1 MNATSLAEKPYLE
14 LRKQIIYGDI
24 MPGELLSENNL
35 SKEFEMSRTPIR
47 NALLFLENDGF
58 VTILKNR
65 GTLVKEISYKEL
77 FEIVELNN
85 CIMNYAVELLQKG
98 AINLDIAQIKLHLDR
113 QLQAEVNDEY
123 AVYLKHSNLFARTI
137 VENTRNQIMLQTFD
151 SWRDKSF
158 RAGMIGWKLRPND
171 KHYSANVLNSKL
183 YEALSTEQ
191 YDKIKA
197 ILEENHYRIRERF
210 IRMGN
215 I

>member
-47 NALLFLENDGF
+47 NALLYLENDGF

-77 FEIVELNN
+77 FEIIELNN
-85 CIMNYAVELLQKG
+85 CITDYAVELLQKG
-98 AINLDIAQIKLHLDR
+98 AITLDIAKIKFHLDK
-113 QLQAEVNDEY
+113 QLQAEENDEY
-123 AVYLKHSNLFARTI
+123 AVYLEHSNLFGRTI

-171 KHYSANVLNSKL
+171 KHYSGF
-183 YEALSTEQ
+183 EQQAL
-191 YDKIKA
+191 
-197 ILEENHYRIRERF
+197 
-210 IRMGN
+210 
-215 I
+215 